1 MKVVVT
7 QLGVWGCGPPLFFSV
22 RLAKQKRPYWAW
34 YFSTP
39 MFNVSMQ
46 TVCVLYFVSDWV
58 VEELSPAALLVSVPE
73 GEAAVF
79 LTTQALLY
87 KVNRPAQVEVALPF
101 FHLRQLDFAWLMNC
115 DKTQLQGC
123 LCCSLCVFFFIYLH
137 QTRWCGKQC
146 QRELMCLN
154 LGISR
159 LGWISDTVQW
169 APEGSSLSHCKS
181 CWSYSQLLL
190 FQYCTQRIHNVTN
203 LPWHDKPCTTSDQFL
218 PL

>member
-1 MKVVVT
+1 
-7 QLGVWGCGPPLFFSV
+7 
-22 RLAKQKRPYWAW
+22 
-34 YFSTP
+34 

-123 LCCSLCVFFFIYLH
+123 LCCSLCVFFYISSPDTLVWETMSKRADVSQPWY
-137 QTRWCGKQC
+137 QPAR
-146 QRELMCLN
+146 LN
-154 LGISR
+154 
-159 LGWISDTVQW
+159 
-169 APEGSSLSHCKS
+169 
-181 CWSYSQLLL
+181 
-190 FQYCTQRIHNVTN
+190 
-203 LPWHDKPCTTSDQFL
+203 
-218 PL
+218 